1 MASKIEEDLTIHAIR
16 LLTKEELEVVAT
28 NCASEGWPVTLHLL
42 QMMYDALQTKRYKVY
57 GAVEISKIISK
68 LSWLYRKYTM
78 YPWSLHA
85 NLFMGASALMLCTW
99 FYLNACWT
107 AMDQTWHE
115 GDIAIM
121 CWGTERKKK
130 KQTRWNLNNKVS
142 WHWPNSKP
150 IDHVC
155 EIICI
160 APWLHTYTDKL
171 FGLVMVPLCSKTW
184 W

>member
-78 YPWSLHA
+78 YP
-85 NLFMGASALMLCTW
+85 
-99 FYLNACWT
+99 
-107 AMDQTWHE
+107 
-115 GDIAIM
+115 
-121 CWGTERKKK
+121 
-130 KQTRWNLNNKVS
+130 
-142 WHWPNSKP
+142 
-150 IDHVC
+150 
-155 EIICI
+155 
-160 APWLHTYTDKL
+160 
-171 FGLVMVPLCSKTW
+171 
-184 W
+184 